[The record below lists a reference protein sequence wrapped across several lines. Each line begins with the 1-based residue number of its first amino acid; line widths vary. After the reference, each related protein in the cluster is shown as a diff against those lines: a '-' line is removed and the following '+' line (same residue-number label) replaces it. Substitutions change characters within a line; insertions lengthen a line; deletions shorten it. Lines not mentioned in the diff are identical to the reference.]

1 MLTSASGFWFCGEA
15 NFSAIIQHC
24 ILFSFMSVAVAGL
37 LRLLSGNFMLLTT
50 SRMQLC
56 CGFFVATRVKAFTL
70 LFVICFHLCCQLFVI
85 LVLLICSLGL

>member
-1 MLTSASGFWFCGEA
+1 VLLVFGSVGRLIFLLL
-15 NFSAIIQHC
+15 FSIVYVP
-24 ILFSFMSVAVAGL
+24 LFSFMSVAVAGL

-70 LFVICFHLCCQLFVI
+70 LFVICFHLCCQFVCDFGSAD
-85 LVLLICSLGL
+85 L